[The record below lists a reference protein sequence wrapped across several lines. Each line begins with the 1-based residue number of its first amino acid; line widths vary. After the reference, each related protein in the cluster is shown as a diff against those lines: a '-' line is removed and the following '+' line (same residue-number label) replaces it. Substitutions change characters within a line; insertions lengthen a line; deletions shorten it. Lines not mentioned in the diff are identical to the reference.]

1 MTEALTSVAAKN
13 KIMCSLG
20 RISTDASEDGPPN
33 GLTARRRNRPG
44 TAQKKPKSK
53 KKTYAAPARILL
65 FFSARSRKEFVSSTS
80 LATKM
85 TVTEE
90 KLNCTK

>member
-53 KKTYAAPARILL
+53 KKKPTQRRLE
-65 FFSARSRKEFVSSTS
+65 FFSSFQLEVVRNS
-80 LATKM
+80 
-85 TVTEE
+85 
-90 KLNCTK
+90 